1 MKLEILYKPTE
12 EITIESYLQKLGV
25 KEEDVQSYMSPD
37 AKCFESLRHYERME
51 EGWNLLK
58 TIFGLF

>member
-37 AKCFESLRHYERME
+37 AQCFESLQHYERME
-51 EGWNLLK
+51 EGW
-58 TIFGLF
+58 TIIKKDVL